1 VPSGRFPA
9 SLRLGLSLCSP
20 LHPVFRPNPLASPLP
35 SPPPPPVDPCRVRLA
50 AQLAETARLK
60 HAGLDLRKLDDPR
73 RRTAPLYTE
82 SAGVEL
88 ASLLQAAEGEAE
100 RLTRAW
106 LVTPCSVATIRQTE
120 AAWAHAEAT
129 GALSPSPQGEHPEVI
144 VLRFEAAEEAEE
156 ARRHALRLAWGET
169 NTFTLHATAAEGLQ
183 AAPGLR
189 VERIE
194 GLRDPLLLVIRPTPG
209 PDGADLL
216 TKIANGDTVFL
227 AARPAR
233 QPALRRA
240 TALRRLLQRWESG
253 HLPLLNLFNPEP
265 KSWGDAQ
272 ALQVGHEA
280 EAWQVLGPTETSARE
295 FVRKAIGS
303 PDFALLDAA
312 TGPARTRATA
322 ELILQGLRRG
332 QRVLLTAA
340 TGHELEAVLNIVLAH
355 PEGARLVAPLRLLAL
370 GEVGSD
376 KFRTFTLEARI
387 ATLLR
392 VGPVL
397 LKRDEAER
405 VAFTSA
411 NLTFGTFDGLTR
423 LPALR
428 PALLAREAEG
438 FDQLVVVD
446 AAQLTFADFLPLAVH
461 ATKWTLLGNNVEQ
474 PTTPGRTELATLAA
488 AEAERAGHF
497 TELQA
502 ELAYKACVGKDG
514 SADDE
519 DAELADAYGRRKV
532 LLVLETSG
540 EDAPA
545 LTRAVQYLRSR
556 QLTVAVCPLAEAA
569 AESWSAPATE
579 INVIVTTRACVEQ
592 TDLLARLSTD
602 FRLVVTDAPSAVFTA
617 LAVRMKAPKT
627 RGRAAKPRPVILLSW
642 SLRTADNLRGLHAQ
656 RHADAARGEYARAL
670 LLDLRCIFPFE
681 KPLWEPRALL
691 TLLERTLPSVTE
703 VLHHGVR
710 ADTGTGRSELVYHSG
725 LPRGSSLN
733 SRLEVLR

>member
-1 VPSGRFPA
+1 M
-9 SLRLGLSLCSP
+9 
-20 LHPVFRPNPLASPLP
+20 
-35 SPPPPPVDPCRVRLA
+35 DPCRIRLA

-73 RRTAPLYTE
+73 RRTAPAYTE
-82 SAGVEL
+82 RAAADL
-88 ASLLQAAEGEAE
+88 ADLLKAAEGEAD

-106 LVTPCSVATIRQTE
+106 RVTPCSAATIRQTE
-120 AAWAHAEAT
+120 AAWAHAEAS
-129 GALSPSPQGEHPEVI
+129 GALPPSPQGEHPEVL

-156 ARRHALRLAWGET
+156 ARNHALRLAWGET
-169 NTFTLHATAAEGLQ
+169 NTFTLHATAAEAFQ

-189 VERIE
+189 AERIE
-194 GLRDPLLLVIRPTPG
+194 GLRDPLLLVLRPTPG
-209 PDGADLL
+209 PDGAALL
-216 TKIANGDTVFL
+216 TKIANGDTVYL
-227 AARPAR
+227 AARPSR

-240 TALRRLLQRWESG
+240 TALRRLLYRWESG

-272 ALQVGHEA
+272 ALDVSHEA
-280 EAWQVLGPTETSARE
+280 EAWPVLGPTETSARE

-303 PDFALLDAA
+303 ADFALLEAA
-312 TGPARTRATA
+312 ASPARTRATA

-332 QRVLLTAA
+332 QRMLLTAA
-340 TGHELEAVLNIVLAH
+340 TNHELAAVLHTVLAH
-355 PEGARLVAPLRLLAL
+355 PEGARLVAPLCLQAI
-370 GEVGSD
+370 GEVSGE
-376 KFRTFTLEARI
+376 KFHAFTVEALV
-387 ATLLR
+387 ATLMK

-405 VAFTSA
+405 VAYAAA
-411 NLTFGTFDGLTR
+411 NLTYGTFDGLTR

-428 PALLAREAEG
+428 PAQLAREAEG
-438 FDQLVVVD
+438 FDQLIVLD
-446 AAQLTFADFLPLAVH
+446 AEGLPFADFLPLAVH
-461 ATKWTLLGNNVEQ
+461 ATKWTLIGATAGQ
-474 PTTPGRTELATLAA
+474 PTSPGRLELAMLAA

-532 LLVLETSG
+532 LLVLEALG

-545 LTRAVQYLRSR
+545 LPAAVQYLRSR
-556 QLTVAVCPLAEAA
+556 QLTVVACPLAEAA
-569 AESWSAPATE
+569 AESWAAPAPE

-602 FRLVVTDAPSAVFTA
+602 FRLVVTDAPSAVFTS
-617 LAVRMKAPKT
+617 LAIRMKVPKT

-691 TLLERTLPSVTE
+691 TLVERTLPSVFA
-703 VLHHGVR
+703 VLHHGVQ
-710 ADTGTGRSELVYHSG
+710 ADTGTSRSELVYHSG